1 MSCDINVV
9 VSQPIISIDV
19 GTCINTGSSE
29 TGLEILNGGNSSST
43 SKTVID
49 GGDSS
54 SIGNTVLDGYYST
67 KYNNT
72 I

>member
-9 VSQPIISIDV
+9 VSQPMISIDV
-19 GTCINTGSSE
+19 GTYLGSSE
-29 TGLEILNGGNSSST
+29 TGLQILNSGNSASIL
-43 SKTVID
+43 KTPLD

-54 SIGNTVLDGYYST
+54 SINKTPLDGGNST